1 MKHIIKKSLL
11 ISGIVNLLGIAIN
24 LLTYFVMKKMFLC
37 ITYSGDE
44 WVGYD
49 GFGIM
54 MNKTFPMSASPN
66 QVIQGETWL
75 SFEPISLLVTYILFF
90 VIVFTV
96 LLVLRK
102 RK

>member
-37 ITYSGDE
+37 IIYSGGE

-54 MNKTFPMSASPN
+54 MNKTCPMSASPN
-66 QVIQGETWL
+66 QDIQGETWL